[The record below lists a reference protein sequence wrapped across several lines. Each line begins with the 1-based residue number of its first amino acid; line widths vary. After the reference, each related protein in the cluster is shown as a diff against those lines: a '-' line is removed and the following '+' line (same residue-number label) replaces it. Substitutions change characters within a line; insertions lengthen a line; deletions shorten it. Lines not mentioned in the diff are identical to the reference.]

1 MKQKFSN
8 RHLAL
13 YSIIIVQH
21 LLKASLINYYRNS
34 IYVVSVN
41 ILFISDDNK
50 PGLGIEIKMNIDIN
64 FSINV
69 IHVLN
74 IDINFNIIETHVLN
88 IDINFDISKFR
99 F

>member
-50 PGLGIEIKMNIDIN
+50 HKMTKYDD
-64 FSINV
+64 V
-69 IHVLN
+69 KV
-74 IDINFNIIETHVLN
+74 TTVTYV
-88 IDINFDISKFR
+88 KFLC
-99 F
+99 